1 MQDRIVDRGITFDD
15 VLLQP
20 QYSDVI
26 PNEVNVSTRITR
38 NIQINVPLVSSPMDT
53 VTESELAIGLA
64 QEGGLGIIHKNLSI
78 EQQQELV
85 ERVKRSENGVIV
97 DPISLPPDATVA
109 QAREIMSHH
118 NIGGVPITH
127 NGKLHG
133 IITRRD
139 LRFLDSSQQQ
149 VHQVMTRENLVTASE
164 DTNLEEAERILTEK
178 KVEKLLL
185 KTLILQTAERKNKI
199 KNNKSLFIPVA
210 KGSWAPPRLVHV

>member
-97 DPISLPPDATVA
+97 DPISLPPDATY
-109 QAREIMSHH
+109 
-118 NIGGVPITH
+118 
-127 NGKLHG
+127 
-133 IITRRD
+133 D
-139 LRFLDSSQQQ
+139 
-149 VHQVMTRENLVTASE
+149 TREPCNGIGRYELRRS
-164 DTNLEEAERILTEK
+164 
-178 KVEKLLL
+178 
-185 KTLILQTAERKNKI
+185 
-199 KNNKSLFIPVA
+199 
-210 KGSWAPPRLVHV
+210 